1 MRDVTAM
8 EERLEKET
16 VAKDELQMK
25 FVKAVDESREWKAR
39 YDNDIAAKTDEME
52 DLRYNK
58 RFNIRNRVENIL
70 FNE

>member
-1 MRDVTAM
+1 M